1 MICLIE
7 KKNFYEA
14 KMNCFSIKRSMG
26 DITHLSNNS
35 FQLLTRLII
44 YLHLKEEKSEVIID
58 IHFSIIDRAGSF
70 KQAP

>member
-1 MICLIE
+1 
-7 KKNFYEA
+7 
-14 KMNCFSIKRSMG
+14 MNCFSIKRSMG
-26 DITHLSNNS
+26 DITHLSNNI

-70 KQAP
+70 KQAPLNAQEF